1 MASTEKL
8 AIHDANI
15 STTTNSTA
23 IDSAPNVDKI
33 IGWLKIANYLTL
45 TSIDVVVEHSPNG
58 TDWISFQVF
67 AQATGNTFEAIEIN
81 KSLFPKV
88 RMTATLVGAGSAD
101 VLVELY
107 CDPDK

>member
-1 MASTEKL
+1 MASTEPIEL
-8 AIHDANI
+8 HDANI

-23 IDSAPNVDKI
+23 VDTAPNIDKL
-33 IGWLKIANYLTL
+33 IGWLKITNYTGL
-45 TSIDVVVEHSPNG
+45 TSINVVIEHSPNG

-67 AQATGNTFEAIEIN
+67 AQKTNNGFEAIEID
-81 KSLFPKV
+81 KFLFPNI
-88 RMTATLVGAGSAD
+88 RMTATLAGTGSAD